1 MTGHIHSS
9 SHVCVKT
16 LSEEDEEEK
25 KRRRRKKDLA
35 NASVVEKLQSKKG
48 KKNSTAISAGWSL
61 SYNALPLSAKKQQS
75 CAGHPHAPP
84 WCKHHSP
91 LKGRGSQVRFVLMEK
106 RKGAQNGCH

>member
-9 SHVCVKT
+9 SRVCVKT

-35 NASVVEKLQSKKG
+35 NASVVQKPQSKK
-48 KKNSTAISAGWSL
+48 KKKFNCHICRLEPQLQCAASVSKEAEELRWAPTCA
-61 SYNALPLSAKKQQS
+61 ALVQT
-75 CAGHPHAPP
+75 
-84 WCKHHSP
+84 P

>member
-35 NASVVEKLQSKKG
+35 NASVVQKPQSKKG
-48 KKNSTAISAGWSL
+48 KKIQLPYLQVGASVTMRCLCQQRNSRA
-61 SYNALPLSAKKQQS
+61 ALGTHMRRPGANTT
-75 CAGHPHAPP
+75 
-84 WCKHHSP
+84 HH
-91 LKGRGSQVRFVLMEK
+91 
-106 RKGAQNGCH
+106 